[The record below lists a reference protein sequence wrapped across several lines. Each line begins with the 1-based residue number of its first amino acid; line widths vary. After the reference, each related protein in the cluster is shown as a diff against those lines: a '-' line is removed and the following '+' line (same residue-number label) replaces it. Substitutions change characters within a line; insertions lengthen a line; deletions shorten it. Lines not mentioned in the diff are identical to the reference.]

1 MTEAKQENQRR
12 RRGAGFTLLE
22 LIAVMGIIVTLS
34 FVVVGGYSGILRAL
48 AKNAG
53 ESSLRKMATLCR
65 QHACIDGSR
74 TYFWVTG
81 IDTYVLCRKAGTI
94 SATSSSDRSGDDRP
108 SYLPSGQYSAW
119 WIMDNF
125 SDLGSSQES
134 FDSASGDVDA
144 ATQKALADSIQDGTY
159 KGLLLFDIT
168 KGEMA
173 KVKYPP
179 WYDKR
184 GDYWIMGLVGLDGK
198 VSSIP
203 SGAFKKV
210 EGKDTDYGWALYP
223 EQQLPKGYAF
233 VNDGSMYVI
242 DEDTG
247 EFQSGKSFF
256 FEPEGTAG
264 SDDGMMVLKVFEI
277 ARGTGP
283 DAESKVEIFTDGKIE

>member
-108 SYLPSGQYSAW
+108 SYLPPGQYSAW
-119 WIMDNF
+119 WIKDNF

-144 ATQKALADSIQDGTY
+144 DAQKALADSIQDGTY
-159 KGLLLFDIT
+159 KGLLLFDI
-168 KGEMA
+168 KVGEMA

-179 WYDKR
+179 WYDQR

-198 VSSIP
+198 SSVIP
-203 SGAFKKV
+203 SGAFIN
-210 EGKDTDYGWALYP
+210 GNDYGWALYP

-233 VNDGSMYVI
+233 VNDGTMYVI

-247 EFQSGKSFF
+247 EFVSGKSFF
-256 FEPEGTAG
+256 FEPEGTAD

-277 ARGTGP
+277 GTG
-283 DAESKVEIFTDGKIE
+283 AESSVEIKTDGKIE